1 MPFASDSTPARMA
14 VGRYGLGFRYRGMA
28 AAAFR
33 ASSPRLTTSVRF
45 GSVSDIRTG
54 AQQPDQRV
62 AEMEPMDE
70 MERTRAIAAEAERIR
85 TAVLA
90 SRDFASSLFD
100 QLRRDGLDDPG
111 VSRDTYGPGEQRA
124 HETCA
129 AAAASMRL
137 AIERDPAANLYMTL
151 PGLDTNEKRIVIGS
165 HLDSVPHGGNFDGAA
180 GVVAGLVAIQ
190 ALRRL
195 GVTPRRDVTVMGIR
209 AEESIWFQVS
219 YIGSRSALGTLPD
232 GSLEVRRIDTGRTL
246 AEHIADCGG
255 DPARIAEGQR
265 FLDPSRL
272 HAFLELHIEQAPSLV
287 EAGCPVGIGTG
298 IPGNF
303 RYPDARI
310 EGSNDHVGLPRRFR
324 RDAALAGA
332 EFAIALDGVWEEYE
346 ARGIPMACT
355 IGRFHTDARQ
365 HGLTIVPGAFH
376 FSLDVRAY
384 DEAVL
389 AELDRRVDAIIA
401 SIEQR
406 RGVHFHLGAKARAA
420 VGPVDRGIRTALT
433 RGAAALG
440 IPTID
445 LGSPASHDAAAFA
458 ACGVKM
464 GLIFVRNANGSHNAS
479 EAMTLEDFLDG
490 TSVLTEWLV
499 TQSI

>member
-1 MPFASDSTPARMA
+1 MTARADSDCPVAPGARQSN
-14 VGRYGLGFRYRGMA
+14 LLA
-28 AAAFR
+28 A
-33 ASSPRLTTSVRF
+33 
-45 GSVSDIRTG
+45 
-54 AQQPDQRV
+54 QY
-62 AEMEPMDE
+62 
-70 MERTRAIAAEAERIR
+70 TRAANQERSDDMSQTPPSARDAERIR
-85 TAVLA
+85 SAVMA
-90 SRDFASSLFD
+90 TRPFAAGLFD
-100 QLRRDGLDDPG
+100 RLRHDGLDEPG

-124 HETCA
+124 HATCTA
-129 AAAASMRL
+129 AAAAMGL

-151 PGLDTNEKRIVIGS
+151 PGLDPGEKRIVIGS

-190 ALRRL
+190 ALRSL
-195 GVTPRRDVTVMGIR
+195 GVTLRRDVTVMGIR

-219 YIGSRSALGTLPD
+219 YIGSRAALGTLPN
-232 GSLEVRRIDTGRTL
+232 GSLEARRIDTGRTL

-255 DPARIAEGQR
+255 DPAKIRAGQR
-265 FLDPSRL
+265 HLDPERL
-272 HAFLELHIEQAPSLV
+272 HAFVELHIEQAPGLI
-287 EAGCPVGIGTG
+287 EAGRSVGIGTG

-303 RYPDARI
+303 RYPNARI

-332 EFAIALDGVWEEYE
+332 EFAMALDALWDEYDR
-346 ARGIPMACT
+346 RGIPMACT
-355 IGRFHTDARQ
+355 IGRFHTDAKQ

-389 AELDRRVDAIIA
+389 AELDRRVDAIVA
-401 SIEQR
+401 GIEQR
-406 RGVHFHLGAKARAA
+406 RGVRFDLGTKARAA
-420 VGPVDRGIRTALT
+420 VGPVDAGIRTALANS
-433 RGAAALG
+433 AAALG
-440 IPTID
+440 IDTIE

-464 GLIFVRNANGSHNAS
+464 GLIFVRNANGSHNAF

-490 TSVLTEWLV
+490 AAVLTEWLV
-499 TQSI
+499 TESCES

>member
-1 MPFASDSTPARMA
+1 MVQAESPAADARPVQAA
-14 VGRYGLGFRYRGMA
+14 VN
-28 AAAFR
+28 
-33 ASSPRLTTSVRF
+33 
-45 GSVSDIRTG
+45 
-54 AQQPDQRV
+54 
-62 AEMEPMDE
+62 
-70 MERTRAIAAEAERIR
+70 
-85 TAVLA
+85 A
-90 SRDFASSLFD
+90 SRDFASDLFD

-124 HETCA
+124 HATCA
-129 AAAASMRL
+129 KAAEAMGL
-137 AIERDPAANLYMTL
+137 TIERDPAANLYMTQR
-151 PGLDTNEKRIVIGS
+151 GLDATEKRIIVGS

-190 ALRRL
+190 ALQRL
-195 GVTPRRDVTVMGIR
+195 GVTPKRDLTVMGIR

-232 GSLEVRRIDTGRTL
+232 GSLEARRIDTGRTL
-246 AEHIADCGG
+246 AEHMTDCGG
-255 DPARIAEGQR
+255 DPVRITPGR
-265 FLDPSRL
+265 RHLDPQRL
-272 HAFLELHIEQAPSLV
+272 HAFVELHIEQAPSLI

-303 RYPDARI
+303 RYPNACI

-332 EFAIALDGVWEEYE
+332 EFAMALDALWEEYE

-355 IGRFHTDARQ
+355 IGRFHTDPKQ

-401 SIEQR
+401 AIEQR
-406 RGVHFHLGAKARAA
+406 RGVRFHTGSKARAA
-420 VGPVDRGIRTALT
+420 VGPVDADIKAAFS

-440 IPTID
+440 IRTIE

-464 GLIFVRNANGSHNAS
+464 GLIFVRNANGSHNAFES
-479 EAMTLEDFLDG
+479 MAIEDFLDG
-490 TSVLTEWLV
+490 TAVLTEWLV
-499 TQSI
+499 RNSR